1 MYAYTGQTVDVR
13 DALVECSTQVERLDK
28 KLGKAYK
35 RYGKG
40 KYQGGNKAINTAEQ

>member
-13 DALVECSTQVERLDK
+13 DALVECSKQIKKVDK
-28 KLGKAYK
+28 KLSRAYK

-40 KYQGGNKAINTAEQ
+40 K